1 MRLRVRSYLLVT
13 MQVID
18 PSTGE
23 PGDRYETHDEKAIEA
38 KLELAYGSAAQW
50 RAASLDH
57 RTEILRR
64 AARDLR
70 SQKKKLA
77 ELMARE
83 MGKPV
88 TQGESEAEKCA
99 WVCDYYAEHAASFLA
114 REQIETDAKESFV
127 SYQPLGVTFAIMP
140 WNFPFWQVFRHA
152 APSMVAGN
160 AVVLKH
166 AENVPGCAL
175 AIEQIFREAGAID
188 GTFTTLLIDREQAA
202 RVIRDRRIAAVTLT
216 GSTRAG
222 RSVASTAGE
231 MLKKSVLEL
240 GGSDPYVVLA
250 DADVERAA
258 DTCVTSRLINSGQS
272 CIAAKRFIVVEEVR
286 ERFEARVIE
295 RMGAA
300 RMADP
305 RREDTD
311 VGPQARE
318 DLRAALHD
326 QVERSVAAGAEA
338 RLGGQLPEGAGFFY
352 PPSVLTGVRP
362 GMAAFDE
369 EVFGPVAAVTAAR
382 DEEDAIA
389 LANAST
395 YGLGAAVFTR
405 DLDKGRRI
413 AETRLNAGA
422 CFVNAFVRSDPRLP
436 FGGIGESGYG
446 RELARHGL
454 REFVNAKTVYI
465 GAGKDE
471 GPATE

>member
-1 MRLRVRSYLLVT
+1 

-23 PGDRYETHDEKAIEA
+23 PGRRYEPHDERAIEV

-50 RAASLDH
+50 RAASLAH

-64 AARDLR
+64 AANTLR
-70 SQKKKLA
+70 SQKKTLA
-77 ELMARE
+77 ELMAHE

-88 TQGESEAEKCA
+88 VQGESEAEKCA
-99 WVCDYYAEHAASFLA
+99 WVCDYSAETAAAFLA
-114 REQIETDAKESFV
+114 REVVETDAKESFV
-127 SYQPLGVTFAIMP
+127 SPQPLGVTFAIMP

-152 APSMVAGN
+152 APSLVAGN

-175 AIEQIFREAGAID
+175 AIEQIFREAGALE
-188 GTFTTLLIDREQAA
+188 GAFTTLLIDREQAA

-222 RSVASTAGE
+222 RSVAKTAGE
-231 MLKKSVLEL
+231 MLKKTVLEL
-240 GGSDPYVVLA
+240 GGSDAYLVLA
-250 DADVERAA
+250 DADLALAA
-258 DTCVTSRLINSGQS
+258 DTCAKSRLINSGQS
-272 CIAAKRFIVVEEVR
+272 CIAAKRFIVVESVR
-286 ERFEARVIE
+286 EEFEARVIE
-295 RMGAA
+295 HMRAA
-300 RMADP
+300 RMGDP
-305 RREDTD
+305 KRADTD

-318 DLRAALHD
+318 DLRRSLHE
-326 QVERSVAAGAEA
+326 QVERSIAQGAKA
-338 RLGGQLPEGAGFFY
+338 SLGCELPEGRGFFY

-369 EVFGPVAAVTAAR
+369 EVFGPVAAVTGAR
-382 DEEDAIA
+382 DEEDAIV

-405 DLDKGRRI
+405 DLEKGRAI
-413 AETRLNAGA
+413 AETRLHAGA

-436 FGGIGESGYG
+436 FGGVGESGYG
-446 RELARHGL
+446 RELARYGL
-454 REFVNAKTVYI
+454 VEFVNLKTVFV
-465 GAGKDE
+465 GETAE
-471 GPATE
+471 QGPATE